1 LYRTK
6 LLGVAVVGWA
16 DVKDD
21 TFMIINEIIKGYYS
35 FNSLYFVL
43 EQNISA
49 WMSF

>member
-1 LYRTK
+1 M
-6 LLGVAVVGWA
+6 LGVAVVGWA

-35 FNSLYFVL
+35 FNSYIFVL